1 MEVVG
6 AAVSIAGIL
15 TLVFQSIDGLNKFK
29 ELFSDASSAS
39 RTISRLLDDIN
50 SLIRVLEDVRDIL
63 EQFEAQKKGKNF
75 ASLDIKLA
83 DCSKDIKI
91 WLSTARLLRPSGE
104 HGGRAWLK
112 KFRLAVNKDAI
123 QTIRDEIG
131 RHRQIICLSLSVLGR

>member
-1 MEVVG
+1 MEAV
-6 AAVSIAGIL
+6 AAAASIAGII
-15 TLVFQSIDGLNKFK
+15 TLVFQSIDGLQKFK

-50 SLIRVLEDVRDIL
+50 SLIQVLEEVREIV
-63 EQFEAQKKGKNF
+63 EQFEAQKKEKNF

-83 DCSKDIKI
+83 DCSRDIQI
-91 WLSTARLLRPSGE
+91 WLSTARILRPSAE

-123 QTIRDEIG
+123 QTIRDEIS